1 MLGFKPQSSDWLA
14 SLAHWRFQ
22 DWNLNLFN
30 PYWHSE
36 AVWCPPIT
44 RNNAVAKSN
53 AWLSPPG
60 NLAGQAWNYQL
71 QMIDKTLI
79 RRALPVW
86 YAAPT
91 PAVTAKETDTQ
102 KAKVFLTSAFGI
114 RFAWLPSPNSILWL
128 YFSSNREFLDIPQP
142 REGLFLMAEPKEPP
156 PQLKW
161 QKLIMAPRLLFK
173 LFARKSFR
181 RL

>member
-44 RNNAVAKSN
+44 RNNAVAESN

-128 YFSSNREFLDIPQP
+128 YSSVGISRHSSTERRTFSNGWT
-142 REGLFLMAEPKEPP
+142 EGTTTATEMTKTHNGSSASIQTIRTQILP
-156 PQLKW
+156 
-161 QKLIMAPRLLFK
+161 
-173 LFARKSFR
+173 
-181 RL
+181 